1 MSVCELFSTGW
12 VSPLTLSR
20 SISILRVIGSIG
32 SISGHIVS
40 EMVSESTCTCL
51 WKASTEFLNTDI
63 LKRNVKKR
71 LDNCIFNLLKYV
83 RDKTFDRLIKEAK
96 GKSTDRVNMIHDR
109 HLRSLSLPVESVNC
123 EEDDTRTVLE
133 EDRRSS
139 H

>member
-1 MSVCELFSTGW
+1 M
-12 VSPLTLSR
+12 
-20 SISILRVIGSIG
+20 IGSIG

-40 EMVSESTCTCL
+40 ELVSESTRTCL

-63 LKRNVKKR
+63 LKGKVNKR

-109 HLRSLSLPVESVNC
+109 HLRSLSLPVEL
-123 EEDDTRTVLE
+123 TARKMIHGQFLKRTGEVHIKSAE
-133 EDRRSS
+133 
-139 H
+139 

>member
-20 SISILRVIGSIG
+20 SISNLRVIGSIG

-40 EMVSESTCTCL
+40 ELVSESTRTCL
-51 WKASTEFLNTDI
+51 WKAYTEFLNTDI
-63 LKRNVKKR
+63 LKGNVNKR

-109 HLRSLSLPVESVNC
+109 PLIVCSLRS
-123 EEDDTRTVLE
+123 
-133 EDRRSS
+133 SS
-139 H
+139 TSI